1 MWRGNIIIER
11 FLKLDLE
18 KRQRILKA
26 AYEEFAE
33 QGYEHAS
40 TNRIVKKAGIGKGML
55 FYYFNSKQELFN
67 FLFNNG
73 IDFIIREYIEKLD
86 ENESDFIEKYR
97 HASQIKL
104 KLYQENPHIFDFFAT
119 FYIKEDIE
127 LSKEMKAKLENLKNL
142 GFSKMFSSIDKSL
155 FRDDLEP
162 ELVMRLINLT
172 FAGYEK
178 ELINR
183 IKSENLQTANME
195 FYWDDFDKFLDA
207 LKKVY
212 YK

>member
-1 MWRGNIIIER
+1 
-11 FLKLDLE
+11 
-18 KRQRILKA
+18 
-26 AYEEFAE
+26 
-33 QGYEHAS
+33 
-40 TNRIVKKAGIGKGML
+40 ML
-55 FYYFNSKQELFN
+55 FYYFNSKKELFN
-67 FLFNNG
+67 YLFDYG
-73 IDFIIREYIEKLD
+73 IEFIIKEYIEKLD

-104 KLYQENPHIFDFFAT
+104 KLYQQNPYIFDFFAT

-127 LSKEMKAKLENLKNL
+127 LSKDMKTRFENLRNL
-142 GFSKMFSSIDKSL
+142 GFSKMFSNIDKSL

-162 ELVMRLINLT
+162 DLVMRLINLT

-183 IKSENLQTANME
+183 LKNENLSTADME
-195 FYWDDFDKFLDA
+195 PYWGDFHKFLNA